1 MKQSDFVGLDK
12 KVEKIYK
19 YGCYFLDLLFISKYQ
34 EPTFEEIINYYDTF
48 ITKGYMDEECYV
60 RDPCAILTYLTG
72 KKYSVKKYSAKKGLA
87 FVSSAAHV
95 IGCYYH
101 PMTNLHHF
109 VVMNKYN
116 GVLWDSIENSYTVK
130 KGFIE
135 SYRLFKEIK

>member
-72 KKYSVKKYSAKKGLA
+72 KKYSVKKGLA
-87 FVSSAAHV
+87 FDSSAAHV

-116 GVLWDSIENSYTVK
+116 EVLWDSIENSYTVK

-135 SYRLFKEIK
+135 SYRLFKEIE